1 MGIFKKE
8 FWKNFGLR
16 PFINDVTLRGGGGG
30 EKMTACDVGIL
41 IGRKF
46 LNKIKIKSIKLKS
59 KV

>member
-1 MGIFKKE
+1 MTSRSE
-8 FWKNFGLR
+8 
-16 PFINDVTLRGGGGG
+16 GGGGG